1 MQDNNTQTKKM
12 NHKISRTL
20 VVKFEN
26 DAIIT
31 EFTGLVNSVKSN
43 NNNNFFV
50 FDTIENS
57 KNAFNILKTANHK
70 VRFAYYRLFFT
81 INGIDDNVSYNDLK
95 EQHINWITTNSDAQV
110 LYYKQYRNG
119 GKFLGCGDFTVDTK
133 ESMDKLLDKN
143 TLKNYSFDK
152 YSGVNY
158 RYNKK
163 NDKSHNNIPEI
174 IIQS

>member
-1 MQDNNTQTKKM
+1 MQDNNIQAKKM
-12 NHKISRTL
+12 IRKAGKTL
-20 VVKFEN
+20 VVNSETDIQTN
-26 DAIIT
+26 D
-31 EFTGLVNSVKSN
+31 FTGLVSSVKSSTN
-43 NNNNFFV
+43 SHFLV

-57 KNAFNILKTANHK
+57 KVAFKILKTLNHK

-81 INGIDDNVSYNDLK
+81 MTGLDENASYNDLK
-95 EQHINWITTNSDAQV
+95 EQHIQWITTNSDAQV

-119 GKFLGCGDFTVDTK
+119 GKFLGCGDFTIDTK
-133 ESMDKLLDKN
+133 ESMDKLLYTE

-163 NDKSHNNIPEI
+163 NDKSRDNIQESI
-174 IIQS
+174 L

>member
-1 MQDNNTQTKKM
+1 MQDNNTQTKKII
-12 NHKISRTL
+12 HKTGRTL
-20 VVKFEN
+20 VVKSDN
-26 DAIIT
+26 DVST
-31 EFTGLVNSVKSN
+31 EGFTGLINSVKSN
-43 NNNNFFV
+43 NNSYFFV
-50 FDTIENS
+50 FDTVENS
-57 KNAFNILKTANHK
+57 TDAFKMLKTANHK

-81 INGIDDNVSYNDLK
+81 MTGLDDNASYNDLK
-95 EQHINWITTNSDAQV
+95 EQHTQWIISNSDAQV

-119 GKFLGCGDFTVDTK
+119 GKFLGCGDFTIDTK

-163 NDKSHNNIPEI
+163 NNKTQDNAVEI
-174 IIQS
+174 TA